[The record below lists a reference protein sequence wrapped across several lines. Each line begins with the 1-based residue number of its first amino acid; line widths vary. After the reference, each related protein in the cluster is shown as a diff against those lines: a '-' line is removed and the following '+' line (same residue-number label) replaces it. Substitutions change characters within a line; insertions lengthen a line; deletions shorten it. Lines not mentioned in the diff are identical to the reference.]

1 MREVACLFVKPPLLS
16 VAATLQLQPCAAGDA
31 YTCFSLGTLRG
42 HQRKKTG
49 LWEPLF
55 GSFRMWLSGV
65 AVANSLFSPADC
77 RLALLFHSNNRNVQK
92 PVGNFRFYHAFML
105 GRDMARK
112 NTRKSEYSR
121 TLIGSLKQQTPATAR
136 AETKWRDKNWIQV
149 SHIKWQEFNYLTH

>member
-1 MREVACLFVKPPLLS
+1 MREVACLFVKPPLPS

-92 PVGNFRFYHAFML
+92 PVGNFRFYHAF
-105 GRDMARK
+105 
-112 NTRKSEYSR
+112 
-121 TLIGSLKQQTPATAR
+121 ICQ
-136 AETKWRDKNWIQV
+136 AET
-149 SHIKWQEFNYLTH
+149 WQERTQERVSIHALSLVLSNSKHLQQRGLRPNGATRIESRSPTLSGKNSII